1 MKLMAE
7 VAGKSDIGCVRKN
20 NEDNLG
26 WDISAGGFVVC
37 DGMGGAAAGEVA
49 SKLAVDTLLQYFCPG
64 RGSGV
69 YSLVGPQIQG
79 LSARAQQLSSA
90 IYMANVAIHESGGKK
105 S

>member
-26 WDISAGGFVVC
+26 WDASAGIFVVC

-49 SKLAVDTLLQYFCPG
+49 SKLAVDTLLQYF
-64 RGSGV
+64 R
-69 YSLVGPQIQG
+69 QG
-79 LSARAQQLSSA
+79 
-90 IYMANVAIHESGGKK
+90 HESGV
-105 S
+105 